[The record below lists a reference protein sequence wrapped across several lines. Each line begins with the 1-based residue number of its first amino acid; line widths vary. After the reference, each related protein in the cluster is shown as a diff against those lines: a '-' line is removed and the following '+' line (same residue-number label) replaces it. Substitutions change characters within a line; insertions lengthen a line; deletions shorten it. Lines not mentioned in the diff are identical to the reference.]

1 MEALKSILSAQ
12 YLFSIIRVTTPL
24 LFASMAAVVI
34 RRAGIICIAFEGM
47 MLFAAFGGVLG
58 SALTQSMLGGIACGV
73 LFGMLI
79 AMVYAYFV
87 LSLKA
92 NTYLTGLAINM
103 LGSGGTVFLLY
114 LSTGDK
120 GVSTALNSLV
130 VPSVKIPLVKD
141 IPILGEV
148 LSGHNALTY
157 LAFLAVIA
165 VYFLINKTVLGLRIR
180 SVGENA
186 SAAASVGIKV
196 VRTQFI
202 AIVIGGLLASFGGL
216 YMSMGY
222 LPFFTR
228 DMIAGR
234 GFIGIAAQN
243 LGGAMPIPTML
254 AALAFGA
261 AEAASNILQS
271 LRLPAEFMQMIPYA
285 ATLIGLMLVGRPDVP
300 KRPHGTKRNRGGIG
314 HE

>member
-58 SALTQSMLGGIACGV
+58 SALTQSVLGGIACGV

-114 LSTGDK
+114 ISTGDK

>member
-58 SALTQSMLGGIACGV
+58 SALTQSVLGGIACGV

-261 AEAASNILQS
+261 AEYPAVAPASGRIYADDPICGYIDRADAGWPPGCAEAAAWDKKKQ
-271 LRLPAEFMQMIPYA
+271 
-285 ATLIGLMLVGRPDVP
+285 G
-300 KRPHGTKRNRGGIG
+300 RNRS
-314 HE
+314 

>member
-58 SALTQSMLGGIACGV
+58 SALTQSVLGGIACGV

-130 VPSVKIPLVKD
+130 VPSVEIPLVKD

-157 LAFLAVIA
+157 LAFLTVIA

>member
-58 SALTQSMLGGIACGV
+58 SALTQSVLGGIACGV

-130 VPSVKIPLVKD
+130 VPSVEIPLVKD

>member
-47 MLFAAFGGVLG
+47 MLFAAFGGGLG
-58 SALTQSMLGGIACGV
+58 SALTQSVLGGIACGV

-130 VPSVKIPLVKD
+130 VPSVEIPLVKD

>member
-58 SALTQSMLGGIACGV
+58 SALTQSVLGGIACGV

-157 LAFLAVIA
+157 LAFLTVIA